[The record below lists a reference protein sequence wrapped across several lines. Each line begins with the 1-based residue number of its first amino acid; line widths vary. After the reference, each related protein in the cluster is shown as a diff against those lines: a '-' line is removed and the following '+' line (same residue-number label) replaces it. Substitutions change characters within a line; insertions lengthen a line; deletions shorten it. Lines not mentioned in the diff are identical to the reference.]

1 MVLLEI
7 SKIWW
12 IWHWAPC
19 SGCFCC
25 NRVGPEGPRGA
36 PTSAILLPNDSVTFG
51 HLLPSVQAVSFA
63 VTSQIACTAKP
74 FGHAKSYF
82 LCILGKRSEGSLFV
96 IICFCLQ
103 ILAGFFLTTI
113 NRCPLLPFCFFPKW
127 YHGNKAHWSEFY
139 QTIHTQHGW
148 VKAEATLQYHPQAHI
163 NGAHKAH
170 PVVSSGLIVKWFP
183 DLKPLSG
190 IF

>member
-1 MVLLEI
+1 MALGTLLWVLLLQQG
-7 SKIWW
+7 
-12 IWHWAPC
+12 WA
-19 SGCFCC
+19 
-25 NRVGPEGPRGA
+25 RG
-36 PTSAILLPNDSVTFG
+36 TQRGSNLSHSVTQWFCDVWMPFAISSSSELCC
-51 HLLPSVQAVSFA
+51 HLTDSLHCQTLWPRQKLFPMHIREAIRGKLICHNLFLPSNLGWVFPYNNKLVSP
-63 VTSQIACTAKP
+63 SP
-74 FGHAKSYF
+74 F
-82 LCILGKRSEGSLFV
+82 L
-96 IICFCLQ
+96 
-103 ILAGFFLTTI
+103 
-113 NRCPLLPFCFFPKW
+113 FFPKW

-148 VKAEATLQYHPQAHI
+148 VKAEATLQFHPQAHI